1 MQAAVFMFLP
11 MGEATI
17 RIKENPAADASGCR
31 ISVCPQTGQD
41 MKKSGEI
48 LSGFFSLYVRD
59 LAGLSSGIRTH
70 GL

>member
-1 MQAAVFMFLP
+1 MFLP

-31 ISVCPQTGQD
+31 ISVCPQMGQD

-48 LSGFFSLYVRD
+48 LIFPRILILINMQIFLQNMLSD
-59 LAGLSSGIRTH
+59 LQS
-70 GL
+70 